1 MSEKVFIRSLNI
13 SEKKGTK
20 KDPVESAKF
29 IEGHGMEGD
38 SHAGPWHRQIT
49 ILSAEEIEA
58 ADAGRGIATFGA
70 FAENITLGGIDIKKV
85 KPLDKFQIGEVSL
98 EVTQIGKEC
107 HDNCAIGK
115 ALGQCIMPLLG
126 IFTRVL
132 SGGEL
137 KTGDEGEYRP
147 KTFKTMVI
155 ILSDRASA
163 GEYEDLSGPAVIE
176 MIEHFFGQWGYE
188 YQIDYQLIPDDPEM
202 LAELF
207 ARADEE
213 CVDLIVTS
221 GGTGIG
227 PRDFTPDVT
236 FEFCDM
242 IIPGVMEHIRTKY
255 GAQFPNALVSRG
267 LAGARGRTLIYNLPG
282 SPKGVKEYLDEI
294 IPTIRHS
301 FYMLYGLDLH

>member
-1 MSEKVFIRSLNI
+1 MSEKIVIRSLNI

-20 KDPVESAKF
+20 KDPVESVKF

-58 ADAGRGIATFGA
+58 ADAGRGIATFGS

-85 KPLDKFQIGEVSL
+85 KPLDTFQIGDVSL

-107 HDNCAIGK
+107 HDSCAIGK
-115 ALGQCIMPLLG
+115 ALGQCIMPMLG
-126 IFTRVL
+126 IFTRVQ
-132 SGGEL
+132 SGGIM
-137 KTGDEGEYRP
+137 KTGDEGEYHP
-147 KTFKTMVI
+147 KIFKTMVI

-163 GEYEDLSGPAVIE
+163 GEYEDLSGPAAIE
-176 MIEHFFGQWGYE
+176 MIEHFFGDWGYE
-188 YQIDYQLIPDDPEM
+188 YQIDYQLIPDDTKM
-202 LAELF
+202 LAELL
-207 ARADEE
+207 ARADDE
-213 CVDLIVTS
+213 CVDLIITS

-236 FEFCDM
+236 YEFCDM

-255 GAQFPNALVSRG
+255 GAKFPNALVSRG
-267 LAGARGRTLIYNLPG
+267 IAGVRGRTLIYNLPG